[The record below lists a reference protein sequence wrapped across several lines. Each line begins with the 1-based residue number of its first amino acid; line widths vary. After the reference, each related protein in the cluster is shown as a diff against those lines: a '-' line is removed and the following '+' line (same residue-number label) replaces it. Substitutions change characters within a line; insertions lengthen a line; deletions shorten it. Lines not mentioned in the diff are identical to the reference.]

1 MKRSYSKML
10 YDQRNRKDETIMSI
24 IKRLLGEHLI

>member
-1 MKRSYSKML
+1 L

-24 IKRLLGEHLI
+24 MKRLLGEHLI